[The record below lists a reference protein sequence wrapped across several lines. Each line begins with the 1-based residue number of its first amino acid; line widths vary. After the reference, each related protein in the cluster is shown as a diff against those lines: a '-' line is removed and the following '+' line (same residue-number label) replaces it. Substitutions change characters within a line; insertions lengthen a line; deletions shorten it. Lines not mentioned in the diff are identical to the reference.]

1 MSLSS
6 SPFAGSDGDRTRS
19 LEIPPRARKNFEFLP
34 PVFLLPQEKKCQPR
48 PKRRNCWDS
57 SSSFSLC
64 CLTVQLSRVSMFL
77 HTAALD
83 RTRNMTTTHIYKIF
97 FPWHQQG
104 GGGGGGQTLSHLL
117 SLFKQH
123 ANADLLSLET
133 GTELCLF
140 FAPVPPP
147 SSCLLNQ

>member
-1 MSLSS
+1 MGIERDLSK
-6 SPFAGSDGDRTRS
+6 FLLVQGS
-19 LEIPPRARKNFEFLP
+19 FEFLP
-34 PVFLLPQEKKCQPR
+34 LVFLLPQEKKCQPR

-104 GGGGGGQTLSHLL
+104 GGGGGETDTFPSFVLIQTTCKCGPT
-117 SLFKQH
+117 LFLF
-123 ANADLLSLET
+123 LLSLET